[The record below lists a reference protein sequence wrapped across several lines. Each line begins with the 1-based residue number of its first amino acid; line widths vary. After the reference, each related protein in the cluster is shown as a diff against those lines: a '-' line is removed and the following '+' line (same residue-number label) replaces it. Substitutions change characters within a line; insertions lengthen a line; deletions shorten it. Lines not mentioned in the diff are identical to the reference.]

1 MPIPGITFNNMRN
14 IMSFPQASR
23 GPMSGL
29 PSSLPGNSGNMMGQ
43 ILFGAATFAHNAGPQ
58 ASSLVNSLGSVGAI
72 FGRVSAVST
81 NRDVMQVSSFTGTTI
96 PDVSVVVDAI
106 ARPQQ
111 NQGITMPSGAT
122 DFQPGTFSFEIE
134 SEELRHVVTFT
145 TTETLTNRAFM
156 ERIAKEINE
165 SEAPVNAS
173 VTNANG
179 NSSLNISS
187 NATGIPE
194 GDTPHFSVR
203 DITGGALQQLGVLEM
218 THEPENA
225 AFRINGGDPITQA
238 SNEVDLGGGLTVTL
252 LKASEESAS
261 VKEGRDEIGIRA
273 ILRTIVGQINTL
285 LETAR
290 ANPSDNRTRAL
301 VRELESVLRRS
312 RRDLASVGISMGQNG
327 RLVIDE
333 NRFRA
338 ASEDGTAVSVFG
350 MDGRRSSPFVAHLT
364 RISDNVAQNPMRHL
378 SPSVTRLPGFNNALE
393 IIASGG
399 NNAANVNAFAAYFM
413 QESFGSL
420 FDTRS

>member
-1 MPIPGITFNNMRN
+1 MPIPGVTFNNMRN
-14 IMSFPQASR
+14 IMSFPQAAR

-58 ASSLVNSLGSVGAI
+58 AHALNNSLGSVNAI
-72 FGRVSAVST
+72 FGRVSAVSN
-81 NRDVMQVSSFTGTTI
+81 NREVMQVSSFNGAAI

-106 ARPQQ
+106 ATPQQ
-111 NQGITMPSGAT
+111 NQGVTMPSNAT
-122 DFQPGTFSFEIE
+122 DFQSGTFSFEIE
-134 SEELRHVVTFT
+134 SNGQMYTITFT

-156 ERIAKEINE
+156 ERVAKEINE
-165 SEAPVNAS
+165 SDAPVNAS
-173 VTNANG
+173 VTNVSD
-179 NSSLNISS
+179 SSALNISS
-187 NATGIPE
+187 IATGTLE
-194 GDTPHFSVR
+194 GNERHFLVR
-203 DITGGALQQLGVLEM
+203 DITGGVMQRSGVLDM

-225 AFRINGGDPITQA
+225 VFRINGGEPITQA
-238 SNEVDLGGGLTVTL
+238 SNEVDLGGGLVVTL
-252 LKASEESAS
+252 LKASEEPAT
-261 VKEGRDEIGIRA
+261 VREGRDEIGIRA
-273 ILRTIVGQINTL
+273 ILRTIVGQINSL

-290 ANPSDNRTRAL
+290 ANSSDNRTRSL

-312 RRDLASVGISMGQNG
+312 RRDLASVGISMGTNG

-338 ASEDGTAVSVFG
+338 ASEDGTAISVFG
-350 MDGRRSSPFVAHLT
+350 MDGRRSSPFVLHMS
-364 RISDNVAQNPMRHL
+364 RIAENVALSPMRHV

-399 NNAANVNAFAAYFM
+399 SNASSANAFAAYFM

-420 FDTRS
+420 FDSRS

>member
-1 MPIPGITFNNMRN
+1 MPIPGVTFNNMRN
-14 IMSFPQASR
+14 IMSFPQSAR

-29 PSSLPGNSGNMMGQ
+29 PSSLPGNGGNMLGQ
-43 ILFGAATFAHNAGPQ
+43 VLFGAATFVHNARPQ
-58 ASSLVNSLGSVGAI
+58 AEALINSLGSINAI
-72 FGRVSAVST
+72 FGRASAVST
-81 NRDVMQVSSFTGTTI
+81 NREVMQVSSFTGTSI

-111 NQGITMPSGAT
+111 NQGATMSSSAT

-134 SEELRHVVTFT
+134 SEGQTHAITFT
-145 TTETLTNRAFM
+145 TTEALTNRAFM
-156 ERIAKEINE
+156 ERVAKEINE

-179 NSSLNISS
+179 NSALNISS
-187 NATGIPE
+187 NATGVPE
-194 GDTPHFSVR
+194 GAPHFAVR
-203 DITGGALQQLGVLEM
+203 DISGGAMQRLGVLEM

-225 AFRINGGDPITQA
+225 VFRINGGEPITQA

-261 VKEGRDEIGIRA
+261 VREGRDEIGMRA
-273 ILRTIVGQINTL
+273 ILRTIVGQVNSF

-290 ANPSDNRTRAL
+290 TNSSDNRTRSL

-312 RRDLASVGISMGQNG
+312 RRDLNNAGISIARDG

-333 NRFRA
+333 ARFRA
-338 ASEDGTAVSVFG
+338 ASEDGTTANIFG
-350 MDGRRSSPFVAHLT
+350 TDSRRTNHFVAHMS
-364 RISDNVAQNPMRHL
+364 RIAENVSRNPMRHV

-393 IIASGG
+393 VIASGG
-399 NNAANVNAFAAYFM
+399 SNASSANAFAAYFM

-420 FDTRS
+420 FDSRS

>member
-1 MPIPGITFNNMRN
+1 MPIPGVTFNNMRN

-43 ILFGAATFAHNAGPQ
+43 ILFGAATFVHNAGPQ
-58 ASSLVNSLGSVGAI
+58 ANALHNSLGSVNAI
-72 FGRVSAVST
+72 FSRVSAVST
-81 NRDVMQVSSFTGTTI
+81 DREVMQVSSFTGTTI

-111 NQGITMPSGAT
+111 NQGTTMSSSAT

-134 SEELRHVVTFT
+134 SEGQRHVVTFT
-145 TTETLTNRAFM
+145 TTETLTNRGFM
-156 ERIAKEINE
+156 ERVASEINE
-165 SEAPVNAS
+165 SESPVNAS
-173 VTNANG
+173 VTNVNG
-179 NSSLNISS
+179 NSALNISS
-187 NATGIPE
+187 NATGITE
-194 GDTPHFSVR
+194 SNTPHFIVR
-203 DITGGALQQLGVLEM
+203 DITGRALQKLGVLEM

-225 AFRINGGDPITQA
+225 MFRINGGEPIIQA
-238 SNEVDLGGGLTVTL
+238 SNEVDLGGGLAVTL

-261 VKEGRDEIGIRA
+261 VREGRDEIGIRA
-273 ILRTIVGQINTL
+273 ILRTIVGQINSL

-290 ANPSDNRTRAL
+290 TNPSDNRTRGL

-312 RRDLASVGISMGQNG
+312 RRDLASAGITMGRDG

-333 NRFRA
+333 NRFRSS
-338 ASEDGTAVSVFG
+338 SEDGTAVGIFG
-350 MDGRRSSPFVAHLT
+350 MDGRRSSPFVTHMS
-364 RISDNVAQNPMRHL
+364 RIAENVARNPMRHV

-393 IIASGG
+393 IIAGG
-399 NNAANVNAFAAYFM
+399 GSNTANANAFAAYFM

-420 FDTRS
+420 FDSRS